1 MITSDGELERTK
13 GIFLKVCGG
22 CIDRG
27 GVGGLSSKD
36 AITHL
41 CPKRNCQRAG
51 MMPRHCVREAEQ
63 TPAQLGRITSG
74 DYTRRGECQSCWL
87 P

>member
-13 GIFLKVCGG
+13 GIFLKCV
-22 CIDRG
+22 G
-27 GVGGLSSKD
+27 GVLIEVGLVDFSSKG
-36 AITHL
+36 AITHI

-51 MMPRHCVREAEQ
+51 MMPRHCAREAEQ